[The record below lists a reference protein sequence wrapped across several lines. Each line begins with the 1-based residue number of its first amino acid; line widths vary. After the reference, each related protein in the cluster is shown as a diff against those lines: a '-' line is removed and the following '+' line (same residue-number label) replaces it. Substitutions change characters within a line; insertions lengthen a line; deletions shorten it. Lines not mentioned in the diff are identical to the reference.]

1 MKVLVVGDDGYAH
14 ALVWKLVNSPQSV
27 DLVCAPGNGGTSQL
41 VPRLRMSDEQRDSLM
56 LWAFEQGIDLLIP
69 TSTRAL
75 VGGIVD
81 EAVRLQ
87 RGIIGPPR
95 AAARLMRSRCATR
108 ELLARHS
115 LPTLPGQAFTRAD
128 HAERYLAAHPLPVM
142 LCPDNPDI
150 PARVYE
156 DRYAALT
163 ALRQMLGT
171 QALSGDANG
180 VVIEQYVAGKPFV
193 FSVLTDGQTT
203 LPLLP
208 VQTVALDET
217 NERGE
222 RVADVGAFTS
232 ASKYSRRLQRYLTTH
247 IMQPLLAALQHEDLP
262 YWGFLGIDGIITSSG
277 PLVTGLRCNLTP
289 LEAQVVLP
297 RLQTDLLTL
306 LHATIARR
314 LEHLPP
320 LAWADTATV
329 GIVLY
334 TAGYPHHFPIGS
346 AIAGLTDLDPDIL
359 VFHHETGNP
368 LALETHPPPERSLNT
383 RARELLMGAVGGGT
397 DLVTTGGHVLT
408 LVASGATLQGAR
420 GRAIINAERVRFV
433 GATFRDDI
441 AARDLR

>member
-14 ALVWKLVNSPQSV
+14 ALVWKFVNSTQQV
-27 DLVCAPGNGGTSQL
+27 ELVCAPGNGGTSQL

-56 LWAFEQGIDLLIP
+56 LWAFEQSIDLIIP
-69 TSTRAL
+69 TTTRAL

-95 AAARLMRSRCATR
+95 VSARLLRSRCATR
-108 ELLARHS
+108 ELLARHH
-115 LPTLPGQAFTRAD
+115 LPTVPGQTFTRAD

-150 PARVYE
+150 PASVYE

-163 ALRQMLGT
+163 ALRQILGA
-171 QALSGDANG
+171 QALSSDADG
-180 VVIEQYVAGKPFV
+180 VVIEQYIAGTPFA
-193 FSVLTDGQTT
+193 FSVLTDGQTV

-232 ASKYSRRLQRYLTTH
+232 ASKYSRRLQHYLTTH
-247 IMQPLLAALQHEDLP
+247 IMRPLLAALQREDFP
-262 YWGFLGIDGIITSSG
+262 YWGFLGIDGIITSRG
-277 PLVTGLRCNLTP
+277 PLVTGLRCNLSP

-297 RLQTDLLTL
+297 RLHTDLLTL

-334 TAGYPHHFPIGS
+334 TKGYPHHFPIGS
-346 AIAGLTDLDPDIL
+346 SITGLTDLDRDIL

-368 LALETHPPPERSLNT
+368 LALDTHPQPERSLNT
-383 RARELLMGAVGGGT
+383 RARELLLGAASSST
-397 DLVTTGGHVLT
+397 ELVTTGGHVLT
-408 LVASGATLQGAR
+408 LVASGATLQGSR
-420 GRAIINAERVRFV
+420 GRAIINAERVRFA
-433 GATFRDDI
+433 GCTFRDDI